1 MLAIVAYD
9 IIAKEIQPKRE
20 ALKLATERYDEV
32 KAQLNIKQEELA
44 QVDAKL
50 QTLKDHFEE

>member
-1 MLAIVAYD
+1 MAYD